1 MLLISGI
8 VKRMQMALGNEKG
21 QGLVEYALILVLI
34 SIAVIGVMSTLE
46 GGISAVFTKVNTS
59 LTTAVGS

>member
-1 MLLISGI
+1 MLLISEI
-8 VKRMQMALGNEKG
+8 VKRVQISLRGEKG

-46 GGISAVFTKVNTS
+46 GGISGVFTKVNAE
-59 LTTAVGS
+59 LTKAVGP